1 MNKFLEE
8 DFYQILPKLSHLF
21 PKTTTIKLYGSFP
34 LSPPLQGTRAIM
46 QSLEKERGGGGLITT
61 FSRLAFN
68 STPRQ
73 RQASIVRT
81 IHSSR
86 SRKRRKR
93 NVWLPA

>member
-46 QSLEKERGGGGLITT
+46 QSLEEERGGGGLITT

-73 RQASIVRT
+73 RRASIVRT

-86 SRKRRKR
+86 EKGEKETYGYQPR
-93 NVWLPA
+93 